1 MPPCSIYGTEVFEV
15 NEALRDIAIG
25 FASKAKLNDS
35 ALAVAYR
42 AKYNSISAYA
52 AATARPSVLKGDVAT
67 SDVYYSGTL
76 LGEAVENVTK
86 LYTNGS
92 GVYCTVSIV
101 LTPITTEGETDKG
114 LDCARGQCLAGS
126 LAAFVLSQPDRLQ
139 PHHRHAHGVRF

>member
-1 MPPCSIYGTEVFEV
+1 MSCSIYGTEVFEV

-42 AKYNSISAYA
+42 AKYKSVSAYA
-52 AATARPSVLKGDVAT
+52 AATAGPSVVKGDVAT

-76 LGEAVENVTK
+76 LSEAVENVTK

-92 GVYCTVSIV
+92 GLYCMVTGCPHALSV
-101 LTPITTEGETDKG
+101 
-114 LDCARGQCLAGS
+114 RG
-126 LAAFVLSQPDRLQ
+126 
-139 PHHRHAHGVRF
+139 